1 MAAKRI
7 AVLFDAENIN
17 CMTALQAL
25 SALAPFGEIQIKRA
39 VGDFSAANLAS
50 WLGCGRDN
58 GIELVLQP
66 SLGKGKNGADIRLTI
81 EAMDVAHQGGIDA
94 IALITRDCDFTP
106 LALRLRK
113 AGLLVLGF
121 SQSEPA
127 KSFRAACSSFV
138 VLGAPASAPIVAC
151 NPAAAPAFDKREVA
165 SLRRICL
172 QTSQQGP
179 VTSVM
184 IAKAIAGAE
193 PDLASRLSGN
203 GKFLKTLVALGVVE
217 RVGSGAAQLVQAA
230 QLQSAG

>member
-1 MAAKRI
+1 M
-7 AVLFDAENIN
+7 
-17 CMTALQAL
+17 
-25 SALAPFGEIQIKRA
+25 
-39 VGDFSAANLAS
+39 
-50 WLGCGRDN
+50 
-58 GIELVLQP
+58 
-66 SLGKGKNGADIRLTI
+66 
-81 EAMDVAHQGGIDA
+81 
-94 IALITRDCDFTP
+94 
-106 LALRLRK
+106 
-113 AGLLVLGF
+113 
-121 SQSEPA
+121 
-127 KSFRAACSSFV
+127 
-138 VLGAPASAPIVAC
+138 AC